1 MATNRVNLMIAEDLR
16 DDLHIIASITGDSAG
31 QTLDK
36 AVIYYINGQ
45 DEKVKKAVEAARK
58 ARQ

>member
-1 MATNRVNLMIAEDLR
+1 MARVNLMIEESLK
-16 DDLHIIASITGDSAG
+16 DDLNIIANIIGDTTGA
-31 QTLDK
+31 TLDK
-36 AVIYYINGQ
+36 AVIFYIDGQ

>member
-1 MATNRVNLMIAEDLR
+1 MASRVNLMIAEDLK
-16 DDLHIIASITGDSAG
+16 DDLNIIANITGDTTGA
-31 QTLDK
+31 TLDK
-36 AVIYYINGQ
+36 AVIYYIDGQ

>member
-16 DDLHIIASITGDSAG
+16 DDLHIIANITGDTTGA
-31 QTLDK
+31 TLDK
-36 AVIYYINGQ
+36 AVIFYINGQ